1 MERSSRESPLPARPA
16 TTTAS
21 GTDSR
26 SVSSRELLGSEGR
39 LDILHNGEV
48 YRLRVTRQ
56 KKLILTK

>member
-1 MERSSRESPLPARPA
+1 MERASRGSSAPAGPETSPAR
-16 TTTAS
+16 T
-21 GTDSR
+21 TDSR